1 MDLPIELVTSY
12 SEAFQKYGPTELKS
26 EEWEQVTS
34 NIEKGEQKTAKKQKL
49 SSLLAKFVR
58 TFKNPREDM
67 VFANKGTTHFS
78 LEQDRALLNAVNKY
92 GYGNWDS
99 VREEIRQDNV
109 LQFQHSVQGMNCDM
123 IAKRCNYRIRQ
134 MEKELEPAKKMKND
148 NGYDCCMLT

>member
-1 MDLPIELVTSY
+1 MKFGQGDITSIAADMDLPIELVTSY
-12 SEAFQKYGPTELKS
+12 SEAFWKYGPTELKS
-26 EEWEQVTS
+26 EEWERVTS

-99 VREEIRQDNV
+99 VRKEIRQDNV

-123 IAKRCNYRIRQ
+123 IAKRCNYRI
-134 MEKELEPAKKMKND
+134 
-148 NGYDCCMLT
+148 